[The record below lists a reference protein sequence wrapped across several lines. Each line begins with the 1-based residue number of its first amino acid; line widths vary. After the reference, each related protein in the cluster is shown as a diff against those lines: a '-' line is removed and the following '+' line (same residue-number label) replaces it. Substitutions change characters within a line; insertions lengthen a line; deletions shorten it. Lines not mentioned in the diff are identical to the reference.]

1 MPVSGQEVFLWP
13 RKSGQLISRGPRTW
27 LVRVGPLDSD
37 KQGDTGYAG
46 DVDEVDFGR
55 RQTERSLAP
64 MAKVV
69 VTDYFERLQAPQHEL
84 IDTAPRTEI
93 AKTSPQVAPPNR
105 VRPTDSIAS
114 KTLAQ
119 ASWSHAE
126 SR

>member
-1 MPVSGQEVFLWP
+1 
-13 RKSGQLISRGPRTW
+13 
-27 LVRVGPLDSD
+27 
-37 KQGDTGYAG
+37 
-46 DVDEVDFGR
+46 
-55 RQTERSLAP
+55 

-119 ASWSHAE
+119 ASWSHRGIALKASCAAASS
-126 SR
+126 SRAA